1 MVPPYSPPNQRIVF
15 LGARVAALTR
25 PATHPDAAQQD
36 QNRVRHF
43 GTICRRQPPPTQQ
56 IVHHAWRRA
65 MQGEGSALGPTGY
78 RSGARLRSMM
88 SRIFWPT
95 NDGETGVCSDAANN
109 PVIGPLVAQ
118 GQKISGRDFI
128 GTRPLETD

>member
-1 MVPPYSPPNQRIVF
+1 
-15 LGARVAALTR
+15 
-25 PATHPDAAQQD
+25 
-36 QNRVRHF
+36 
-43 GTICRRQPPPTQQ
+43 
-56 IVHHAWRRA
+56 